1 MRRATDG
8 HRFVAGVKRAARAGR
23 RGFTLVELLISIS
36 IFVILATIALS
47 AFQGSDK
54 DKITAASRQVQAVFN
69 GARSRAAKSGEP
81 RGVRLLLDPADPRC
95 VNALQYIGASTYH
108 TGTCQVQ
115 IASSDRD
122 GSNNPRP
129 LCRIVSNQSGDW
141 ASLRADGL
149 LGVTARIRIPADQT
163 GRWYT
168 LTNININDTAVSGV
182 SSGLGYGFGT
192 ISAIPS
198 SATWSV
204 SAGTYQF
211 PPTGPQ
217 VVPAIPPASEQNA
230 EPGYSNTFCDPPQFA
245 NAVRYLLRLEP
256 QPLPNTTPI
265 SLPPGVVIDL
275 DGSRVPAGW
284 RQSEDADRDGTLD
297 GGEDLDGD
305 GQLNFSG
312 RYAPNFPTPSNLDIM
327 FGPDGTA
334 TGAFAALGPL
344 FLTISHVSDVE
355 LARPRRVVNAVTTR
369 WSEIVPSDFQESYG
383 APQDFPNK
391 ERRVVAIY
399 PQTGNVFV
407 SLVNGMSQT
416 NDVSANTRYL
426 ADNPFDY
433 AYAGRDSK

>member
-8 HRFVAGVKRAARAGR
+8 RRMVAGVRGVPRAIRS
-23 RGFTLVELLISIS
+23 GFTLVELLISIS

-47 AFQGSDK
+47 AFRGSDK

-108 TGTCQVQ
+108 TGSVRVQ
-115 IASSDRD
+115 LAASDRD
-122 GSNNPRP
+122 ASNAPRP
-129 LCRIVSNQSGDW
+129 LVRIVCEQNGEW
-141 ASLRADGL
+141 ADLIAQGL
-149 LGVTARIRIPADQT
+149 LDVTARIRIPADSS
-163 GRWYT
+163 GHWYT
-168 LTNININDTAVSGV
+168 ITNVNG
-182 SSGLGYGFGT
+182 
-192 ISAIPS
+192 
-198 SATWSV
+198 
-204 SAGTYQF
+204 SAGTGEIRQLPAGATWNATCAYDSGNMANVGSFQF
-211 PPTGPQ
+211 SPPGPLNTGTARTSAPDF
-217 VVPAIPPASEQNA
+217 
-230 EPGYSNTFCDPPQFA
+230 YSNTLP
-245 NAVRYLLRLEP
+245 VSYLLRLEP

-265 SLPPGVVIDL
+265 SLPLGIVIDL
-275 DGSRVPAGW
+275 DASQVPTAW
-284 RQSEDADRDGTLD
+284 RQYEDDNRNGVLD
-297 GGEDLDGD
+297 SGDDLDGD

-312 RYAPNFPTPSNLDIM
+312 HYGPNIVPPPSSPPPVRTQMTPVNLDIM

-355 LARPRRVVNAVTTR
+355 LARPMRVVDNVTTR
-369 WSEIVPSDFQESYG
+369 LPAIVPGDYQDSYG
-383 APQDFPNK
+383 SPQDFPNK

-407 SLVNGMSQT
+407 SQLNGAST
-416 NDVSANTRYL
+416 NVYRL

>member
-8 HRFVAGVKRAARAGR
+8 RRMVAGVRGVTLATR

-36 IFVILATIALS
+36 IFVILATISLS
-47 AFQGSDK
+47 AFRGSDK

-108 TGTCQVQ
+108 TGNVRVQ
-115 IASSDRD
+115 IAP
-122 GSNNPRP
+122 SNASGP
-129 LCRIVSNQSGDW
+129 LCRIVCEELGEW
-141 ASLRADGL
+141 ASLSGEEL
-149 LGVTARIRIPADQT
+149 LKSTARIRIPADAT

-168 LTNININDTAVSGV
+168 MVNINAAAGTAALEVLPTGA
-182 SSGLGYGFGT
+182 T
-192 ISAIPS
+192 WDPAPS
-198 SATWSV
+198 SWDDASAVPGSNPPPPSYSATFQFLPRNTRIVYSPNNPFSPIPRL
-204 SAGTYQF
+204 SA
-211 PPTGPQ
+211 
-217 VVPAIPPASEQNA
+217 PA
-230 EPGYSNTFCDPPQFA
+230 GYSNTRAIP
-245 NAVRYLLRLEP
+245 YLLRLEP

-265 SLPPGVVIDL
+265 SLAPGVVIDL
-275 DGSRVPAGW
+275 DASRVPAGW
-284 RQSEDADRDGTLD
+284 RQSEDLDRDGNLD
-297 GGEDLDGD
+297 SGEDLDGD

-312 RYAPNFPTPSNLDIM
+312 RYAPNFSTPSNLDIM

-334 TGAFAALGPL
+334 TGEFAALGPL

-355 LARPRRVVNAVTTR
+355 LARPMRVVDNVTTR
-369 WSEIVPSDFQESYG
+369 LPAIVPGDYQDSYG
-383 APQDFPNK
+383 SPQDFPNK

-407 SLVNGMSQT
+407 SQLNGAST
-416 NDVSANTRYL
+416 NGYRL

>member
-1 MRRATDG
+1 M
-8 HRFVAGVKRAARAGR
+8 VAGVRGVTLATR

-36 IFVILATIALS
+36 IFVILATISLS
-47 AFQGSDK
+47 AFRGSDK

-115 IASSDRD
+115 IAPSDRD

-129 LCRIVSNQSGDW
+129 LCRIVSNQLDDW
-141 ASLRADGL
+141 RILRDDGL

-168 LTNININDTAVSGV
+168 LTSINVNDTAVPGV
-182 SSGLGYGFGT
+182 SSGLRYGFGT
-192 ISAIPS
+192 INSIPS
-198 SATWSV
+198 AASWVTAI
-204 SAGTYQF
+204 GTYQF
-211 PPTGPQ
+211 PPAGPQ
-217 VVPAIPPASEQNA
+217 VVNTTDATSEQNA
-230 EPGYSNTFCDPPQFA
+230 APGYSNTPGGT
-245 NAVRYLLRLEP
+245 AVITYLLRLEP

-265 SLPPGVVIDL
+265 SLAPGVVIDL
-275 DGSRVPAGW
+275 DASRVPAGW
-284 RQSEDADRDGTLD
+284 RQSEDLDRDGNLD
-297 GGEDLDGD
+297 SGEDLDGD

-355 LARPRRVVNAVTTR
+355 LARPMRVVDNVTTR
-369 WSEIVPSDFQESYG
+369 LPAIVPGDYLDSYG
-383 APQDFPNK
+383 SPQDFPNK

-407 SLVNGMSQT
+407 SQLNGAST
-416 NDVSANTRYL
+416 NGYRL

>member
-8 HRFVAGVKRAARAGR
+8 RRMVAGVQGVALATH

-36 IFVILATIALS
+36 IFVILATISLS
-47 AFQGSDK
+47 AFRGSDK

-81 RGVRLLLDPADPRC
+81 RGVRLLLDPADQRC

-108 TGTCQVQ
+108 TGTARIQL
-115 IASSDRD
+115 AASDRD
-122 GSNNPRP
+122 SSNNPRA
-129 LCRIVSNQSGDW
+129 LCRIVCEQNGEW
-141 ASLRADGL
+141 AELNTQGL
-149 LGVTARIRIPADQT
+149 LDVTARIRIPADSS
-163 GRWYT
+163 GHWYT
-168 LTNININDTAVSGV
+168 MTNINTTTGTGTVRQLPSGAVWNATCAYDSGTMSNVGSFQFSPAGPLNTGTAR
-182 SSGLGYGFGT
+182 T
-192 ISAIPS
+192 SAPD
-198 SATWSV
+198 
-204 SAGTYQF
+204 F
-211 PPTGPQ
+211 
-217 VVPAIPPASEQNA
+217 
-230 EPGYSNTFCDPPQFA
+230 YSNTVPIS
-245 NAVRYLLRLEP
+245 YLLRLEP

-275 DGSRVPAGW
+275 DASRVPAGW
-284 RQSEDADRDGTLD
+284 RQSEDLDRDGTLD
-297 GGEDLDGD
+297 SGEDLDGD

-344 FLTISHVSDVE
+344 FLTIAHVSDVE
-355 LARPRRVVNAVTTR
+355 LARPMRVVDNVTTR
-369 WSEIVPSDFQESYG
+369 LPAIVPGDFQDSYG
-383 APQDFPNK
+383 SPQDFPNK

-407 SLVNGMSQT
+407 SQLNGAST
-416 NDVSANTRYL
+416 NGYRL

>member
-8 HRFVAGVKRAARAGR
+8 HRMVAGVRGVPRAIRG
-23 RGFTLVELLISIS
+23 GFTLVELLISIS

-47 AFQGSDK
+47 AFRGSDK

-81 RGVRLLLDPADPRC
+81 RGVRLLLDPADQRC

-108 TGTCQVQ
+108 TGTARIQL
-115 IASSDRD
+115 AESDRD
-122 GSNNPRP
+122 SSNNPRA
-129 LCRIVSNQSGDW
+129 LCRIVCEQNGEW
-141 ASLRADGL
+141 AELNTQGL
-149 LGVTARIRIPADQT
+149 LDVTARIRIPADSS
-163 GRWYT
+163 GHWYT
-168 LTNININDTAVSGV
+168 MTNINTTTGTGTVRQLPSGAVWNATCAYDSGTMSIVGSFQFSPAGPLNTGTAR
-182 SSGLGYGFGT
+182 T
-192 ISAIPS
+192 SAPD
-198 SATWSV
+198 
-204 SAGTYQF
+204 F
-211 PPTGPQ
+211 
-217 VVPAIPPASEQNA
+217 
-230 EPGYSNTFCDPPQFA
+230 YSNTVPIS
-245 NAVRYLLRLEP
+245 YLLRLEP

-275 DGSRVPAGW
+275 DASRVPAGW
-284 RQSEDADRDGTLD
+284 RQSEDLDRDGTLD
-297 GGEDLDGD
+297 SGEDLDGD

-344 FLTISHVSDVE
+344 FLTIAHVSDVE
-355 LARPRRVVNAVTTR
+355 LARPMRVVDNVTTR
-369 WSEIVPSDFQESYG
+369 LPAIVPGDFQDSYG
-383 APQDFPNK
+383 SPQDFPNK

-407 SLVNGMSQT
+407 SQLNGAST
-416 NDVSANTRYL
+416 NGYRL